1 MSASVALFVRGGGY
15 NPCARVALFVR
26 GGGSPRA
33 RFPNDPSMMPV
44 NDKIAALVTA
54 MHSTNITHTMC
65 DGKWLM
71 KDRQVLTINEEEVL
85 AEAQVRADA
94 VYKRAGITLRER
106 FPVERPVVSNI

>member
-1 MSASVALFVRGGGY
+1 
-15 NPCARVALFVR
+15 
-26 GGGSPRA
+26 
-33 RFPNDPSMMPV
+33 
-44 NDKIAALVTA
+44 
-54 MHSTNITHTMC
+54 
-65 DGKWLM
+65 M